1 MFSARNL
8 QQFEDLILYNPISY
22 GVSLNLGFC
31 GDDKALLLS
40 DWLSEYKDDK
50 AGIDQK
56 VFPLLYNYELVP
68 NQSDPNK
75 SLVSKHCIINQCNS
89 ISGTFF
95 SKEFYYH
102 VNW

>member
-1 MFSARNL
+1 MFSSRSL
-8 QQFEDLILYNPISY
+8 QEFEDLILNNPISY

-31 GDDKALLLS
+31 GEDKALLLS
-40 DWLSEYKDDK
+40 DWLSEFKDDR
-50 AGIDQK
+50 AEIDQK

-68 NQSDPNK
+68 NQSDSKK
-75 SLVSKHCIINQCNS
+75 SLVSKHCIINKTDN